1 MGSSGSLS
9 IMRYDPQDHAL
20 LGADTKR
27 AIDKEVERLLRESY
41 DRAKACLS
49 HHRKDLETVA
59 QGLLR
64 YETLTGDEIHALLR
78 GKKIRTGDANK
89 AGVGSSSSSSSSGG
103 SSGSRVANKK
113 TSPTSGATTPAG
125 AAAAP
130 ASAKSSHASR

>member
-89 AGVGSSSSSSSSGG
+89 AGVGSSSSGG
-103 SSGSRVANKK
+103 SSGNRVANKK